1 VVEFPQRSADVGAEP
16 NPEGS
21 RDPRFMPIEYI
32 EYQLFD
38 ADHFWIATL
47 VLDVQTDRAE
57 GRSAKNRGLGIDE
70 GETKTFQLTGT
81 LSKPDAQRAAYGKIK
96 IQAGYYPVVT
106 IASPQ

>member
-1 VVEFPQRSADVGAEP
+1 MEFPQRSAEATAKPIREDG
-16 NPEGS
+16 

-38 ADHFWIATL
+38 ADHFLVASL
-47 VLDVQTDRAE
+47 VLDVHTDRAE
-57 GRSAKNRGLGIDE
+57 GRSAKNHGLGIDE

-81 LSKPDAQRAAYGKIK
+81 LSKPEAQRAAYGRIK
-96 IQAGYYPVVT
+96 FQAGYLPVVS